1 MNEPDDE
8 IGAAKSEMAAGHPD
22 VALKHWRVL
31 LAADPDNITA
41 LAGSGDCLMAMKEYT
56 AAADVF
62 GRAHDLRPEILP
74 LLYALGTAEAAAG
87 LTKQA
92 RDHLQAYLER
102 DDDNPHAHKNLA
114 TVLTAL
120 GDHEAA
126 KVHAGRAAE
135 LSPDLMSDVK
145 KSGTTHTVVRKSPGD
160 WQGLFD
166 KGVAA
171 IREGEFAHAH
181 NFFQTLLVAQPNNN
195 RAWECLGVSELGLGH
210 AKKALKSLEMA
221 LKIEPDA
228 IGALHHKAIALRAL
242 GRLDESV
249 AACEALLLADPGNV
263 YAHSVRGAIFL
274 EAGKIPAAIPDLET
288 AIAPNADQNYDIGNS
303 RPALQGALAY
313 AYRAM
318 CRWDDDYINVR
329 QAVVDVLSQPA
340 GKAAL
345 MVISP
350 FQVLPLGL
358 DGNAQAEVARRASHK
373 AASSIGT
380 LPKIKKNLRSDMR
393 LRIGYLS
400 PDFCNHSVATALHGV
415 IVNHDR
421 HRFCVEGFSLGRT
434 HDDMTK
440 KFDQDF
446 DDLHDLSNLSH
457 GQAAAY
463 IAGRDIDILIELAGH
478 TKGARS
484 EILAYKPA
492 PVQISAIGY
501 GAPVCADFI
510 AWHLVDKH
518 LVPEA
523 ARKYYDEKLVDMPHC
538 ALPVSSPLSVQTGA
552 SRADLG
558 LPETGLLLAN
568 FGGSY
573 KIDPFTFDAWMKIL
587 LVAPDAR
594 LALLDNTSLVNDRL
608 CAEARNRG
616 VDPDRLVFVPF
627 LDRSR
632 HLARYAHINLCLD
645 TLIHNGGVTSTD
657 ALWQGAPVLTMRRD
671 DLPDRM
677 GPSLLQAANLSELIA
692 ENIDDYVRLAAELAN
707 DSDALTSLG
716 RKVMLMRKTAPLF
729 DIALYTR
736 NLEDVVMDLWSK
748 SVNTP
753 YSQN

>member
-1 MNEPDDE
+1 MNDPDKE
-8 IGAAKSEMAAGHPD
+8 IAAAKSEMAAGHPD
-22 VALKHWRVL
+22 EALKRWHVL
-31 LAADPDNITA
+31 LAANPDNITA
-41 LAGSGDCLMAMKEYT
+41 LAGSGDCLMALKEY
-56 AAADVF
+56 AAAAEVF
-62 GRAHDLRPEILP
+62 GRAHLLRPEILP
-74 LLYALGTAEAAAG
+74 LLYAYGTAEAAAG
-87 LTKQA
+87 LTEQA
-92 RDHLQAYLER
+92 RDHLQAYLKR
-102 DDDNPHAHKNLA
+102 DDENPHAHKNLA
-114 TVLTAL
+114 SVLAAL
-120 GDHEAA
+120 GNHEAA
-126 KVHAGRAAE
+126 KKHLRRATE
-135 LSPDLMSDVK
+135 LNPDLMAGGR
-145 KSGTTHTVVRKSPGD
+145 KSGATHTVVRKSKGD
-160 WQGLFD
+160 WHALFD

-171 IREGEFAHAH
+171 IREGEFSQAH
-181 NFFQTLLVAQPNNN
+181 NFFQTLLVTQPNNY
-195 RAWECLGVSELGLGH
+195 RAWECLGISELGMGH
-210 AKKALKSLEMA
+210 AQKALKSLGVA
-221 LKIEPDA
+221 LKIEPVA

-249 AACEALLLADPGNV
+249 AACEALLVADPGNV
-263 YAHSVRGAIFL
+263 YAHSVRGAIYL

-313 AYRAM
+313 AYRAL

-329 QAVVDVLSQPA
+329 QAVVDVLSQQP

-373 AASSIGT
+373 AATSIGT
-380 LPKIKKNLRSDMR
+380 LPKIKKILRSDMR

-400 PDFCNHSVATALHGV
+400 PDLCNHSVATALHGV
-415 IVNHDR
+415 IAGHDR
-421 HRFCVEGFSLGRT
+421 SRFCVDGFSLGRT
-434 HDDMTK
+434 HDEMTK
-440 KFDQDF
+440 KFDRDF

-463 IAGRDIDILIELAGH
+463 IARRDIDILIELAGH

-538 ALPVSSPLSVQTGA
+538 ALPVSPPLSVQTDA
-552 SRADLG
+552 SRVELG

-587 LVAPDAR
+587 LAAPAVR

-608 CAEARNRG
+608 CAEARQRG

-627 LDRSR
+627 LDRAK
-632 HLARYAHINLCLD
+632 HLARYAHIGLCLD
-645 TLIHNGGVTSTD
+645 TLTHNGGVTSTD

-677 GPSLLQAANLSELIA
+677 GPSLLQAANLPELIA
-692 ENIDDYVRLAAELAN
+692 ENGDDFVRLAAELAN
-707 DSDALTSLG
+707 DTDALATLG
-716 RKVMLMRKTAPLF
+716 RQVSMMQKTAPLF
-729 DIALYTR
+729 DTALYTR
-736 NLEDVVMDLWSK
+736 NLEDVLLDLWAK
-748 SVNTP
+748 SVNNP
-753 YSQN
+753 YNKN

>member
-1 MNEPDDE
+1 MDD
-8 IGAAKSEMAAGHPD
+8 ISEVKTLMADGRFD
-22 VALKHWRVL
+22 EALKRWRAL
-31 LAADPDNITA
+31 LVENPDNITA
-41 LAGSGDCLMAMKEYT
+41 LAGSGDCLMAIKEYT

-62 GRAHDLRPEILP
+62 GRAHDLRPDILP

-87 LTKQA
+87 LTGQA

-102 DDDNPHAHKNLA
+102 DDKNPHAHKNLA
-114 TVLTAL
+114 TVLAAL
-120 GDHEAA
+120 GDQKTA
-126 KVHAGRAAE
+126 KRHAQRAAE
-135 LSPDLMSDVK
+135 LNPDLMSDTN
-145 KSGTTHTVVRKSPGD
+145 KSGTRHTVVRKTKDD

-171 IREGEFAHAH
+171 IREGEFAQAH
-181 NFFQTLLVAQPNNN
+181 NFFQTLLVVQPNDN
-195 RAWECLGVSELGLGH
+195 RAWECLGVSELGMGRGQN
-210 AKKALKSLEMA
+210 ALKSLEVA
-221 LKIEPDA
+221 LKIKPDA

-249 AACEALLLADPGNV
+249 AACEALLRADPGNV
-263 YAHSVRGAIFL
+263 YAHSVRGAIYL

-313 AYRAM
+313 AYRAL
-318 CRWDDDYINVR
+318 CRWDENYINAR
-329 QAVVDVLSQPA
+329 QAVVDVLGQPA

-358 DGNAQAEVARRASHK
+358 DGNGQAEVARRASHK
-373 AASSIGT
+373 AATSIGT
-380 LPKIKKNLRSDMR
+380 LPKIKKIMRSDMR

-400 PDFCNHSVATALHGV
+400 PDLCNHSVATALHGV
-415 IVNHDR
+415 IAGHDR
-421 HRFCVEGFSLGRT
+421 SRFCVEGFSLGRT
-434 HDDMTK
+434 HDEMTK

-463 IAGRDIDILIELAGH
+463 IAQRDIDILIELAGH

-523 ARKYYDEKLVDMPHC
+523 ARKYYDEKLVDMPDC
-538 ALPVSSPLSVQTGA
+538 ALPVSPPLSVQTGG

-558 LPETGLLLAN
+558 LPETGILLAN

-573 KIDPFTFDAWMKIL
+573 KIDPFSLDAWMKIL
-587 LVAPDAR
+587 LAAPNAR
-594 LALLDNTSLVNDRL
+594 LALLDNTNLVNDRL
-608 CAEARNRG
+608 RAEAHNRG

-627 LDRSR
+627 LDRAK
-632 HLARYAHINLCLD
+632 HLARYAHVDLCLD
-645 TLIHNGGVTSTD
+645 TLTHNGGVTSTD

-677 GPSLLQAANLSELIA
+677 GPSLLHAANLPELIA
-692 ENIDDYVRLAAELAN
+692 ENVEDFVRLAAGLVN
-707 DSDALTSLG
+707 DADALASLRG
-716 RKVMLMRKTAPLF
+716 QVSIMQKTAPLF
-729 DIALYTR
+729 DTALYTR
-736 NLEDVVMDLWSK
+736 NLEDVLMDLWAK

-753 YSQN
+753 YSQY